1 MFAPELQQVFWKFAL
16 NNIVHRKKSYVQNMH
31 GGYLLHGTCVKN
43 CKITEILEQLIR
55 DSTCLQEELRAR
67 QCEKKYKK

>member
-1 MFAPELQQVFWKFAL
+1 
-16 NNIVHRKKSYVQNMH
+16 MH
-31 GGYLLHGTCVKN
+31 GGYLLNGTCVKN

-67 QCEKKYKK
+67 QCEKKYKVEKIH